1 MIYKSLHKLVRKISY
16 AEIGNYFLANP
27 MRLLISQQ
35 ANSYRQ
41 AKARENNC
49 GYEPFSKK
57 N

>member
-1 MIYKSLHKLVRKISY
+1 
-16 AEIGNYFLANP
+16 

-49 GYEPFSKK
+49 GYEPFSKRELAK
-57 N
+57 LHPT

>member
-1 MIYKSLHKLVRKISY
+1 LLGRSPIS
-16 AEIGNYFLANP
+16 EIGNYFLANP
-27 MRLLISQQ
+27 MGLLISQQ